1 MVYGVVNAVTQ
12 ANVMRYHNVR
22 KATLWGGMSAAVSEF
37 AKGVRF
43 SLKGTVT
50 YERPFITLNKM
61 QYECKVS

>member
-1 MVYGVVNAVTQ
+1 
-12 ANVMRYHNVR
+12 MRYLNVR
-22 KATLWGGMSAAVSEF
+22 KATPWGGMSAAVSEF